1 MIRPTRYLLLLCFL
15 LPWTA
20 ACDRLQF
27 GQRIPDS
34 DILAVDDLR
43 GTDPAAAAEKL
54 EKMLAD
60 KPRDPL
66 GWTILGHIR
75 EDLDEDGAADRAYR
89 KALNI
94 NPRQVE
100 ALTGQGILARKTGNY
115 KKAMDYYRK
124 AVEIA
129 PDYAQAY
136 SSMTTIALKLEQD
149 QEAVRY
155 ARKGYELD
163 PSDPV
168 IVANLAI
175 ALHYAGDFE
184 ERDRMAA
191 KAQQMG
197 YGKMDVL
204 KALFDGDW
212 TIRD

>member
-1 MIRPTRYLLLLCFL
+1 
-15 LPWTA
+15 
-20 ACDRLQF
+20 
-27 GQRIPDS
+27 
-34 DILAVDDLR
+34 
-43 GTDPAAAAEKL
+43 
-54 EKMLAD
+54 MLAD

-89 KALNI
+89 NALEI
-94 NPRQVE
+94 NPGQVE
-100 ALTGQGILARKTGNY
+100 ALTGQGILARKTGHY
-115 KKAMDYYRK
+115 KKAMDDYRK

-149 QEAVRY
+149 QDAVRY

-175 ALHYAGDFE
+175 ALHYVGDFE

-191 KAQQMG
+191 KARQMG

-204 KALFDGDW
+204 KALFDGEW